1 MNLLI
6 KDIKQ
11 LVTVRSN
18 GKPNKSGTEMRD
30 LGIIENATVM
40 IQDGLFSWI
49 GPSDNLSQEP
59 VDSIDT
65 IDASGLIALPGFVDS
80 HTHTVF
86 AGSRENE
93 FAMRAE
99 GKTYQEIAREGG
111 GILSTVNAT
120 RITPKRELKKV
131 TSHRL
136 DTMLKQGTT
145 TVEIKSG
152 YGLNEEAEL
161 KMLHIINELK
171 DESLMNIVPTFFG
184 AHAIPSE
191 FKENPDGYV
200 DLLCR
205 RLLPYIANH
214 KMAKFCDAFCEQGY
228 FSVEQS
234 RKILETAKSLGFEI
248 KIHADQLSQI
258 GASKL
263 AAEMDAVS
271 ADHLEKIDDAGISS
285 LKQSGTVATVLP
297 GVSFFLN
304 CGYAPARKI
313 IDAGIPLAIASNF
326 NPGSCMSYSMPLMM
340 TIACT
345 QMSVTPEEA
354 ICAAT
359 INGAAALGLSNSSGS
374 IEVGKQADIILYNV
388 PNYRYLIYH
397 YGIDHVAKVIKS
409 GTYLVF

>member
-1 MNLLI
+1 
-6 KDIKQ
+6 
-11 LVTVRSN
+11 
-18 GKPNKSGTEMRD
+18 MRD